1 MSTTDIKKS
10 DELKQLLG
18 QLEQFTQGTLHQT
31 DPKEWLHQMHLLVSK
46 SERLTRDVINEE
58 HHALYKQI
66 RRENNDLIRR
76 VEQLRENDQHV
87 LDEARQ
93 LLESAEATIEQM
105 KRHDSGATL
114 APERDETD
122 NDQMDHLH
130 RRVSVYAVAGRKHL
144 EEVTHWFLEAFL
156 RDRGVVD

>member
-10 DELKQLLG
+10 DELKQILE
-18 QLEQFTQGTLHQT
+18 QLERFTQESLHQS
-31 DPKEWLHQMHLLVSK
+31 DPKEWLHQLHLHVSK
-46 SERLTRDVINEE
+46 SERLMRDVIREE
-58 HHALYKQI
+58 HQELYKQI

-93 LLESAEATIEQM
+93 LLESAEATIE
-105 KRHDSGATL
+105 RTARTGPSSATS
-114 APERDETD
+114 EIESEE
-122 NDQMDHLH
+122 MDHLH
-130 RRVSVYAVAGRKHL
+130 RRLSVYAVAGRKHL
-144 EEVTHWFLEAFL
+144 DEVTHWFLEAFL